1 MTRRLAAVLAD
12 MDGTL
17 VDSHV
22 VVERHWRRFAAR
34 HGLDVT
40 PFLATAHGRRSSD
53 VIRELAP
60 HLDARAEAAEL
71 DAGEEADLDGLLAVP
86 GAGALLAGLPPDAI
100 AVVTSAHRSLA
111 TSRLAAV
118 GLSVPAVLVCG
129 DEITYGKPD
138 PEGYLR
144 AAAELGVEPADC
156 LVLEDVPAGIAAGR
170 AAGALVV
177 AVETTYPPDAL
188 AAAAATV
195 PDLRALGEVLARLGR
210 ELPG

>member
-1 MTRRLAAVLAD
+1 LIRLAAVLAD

-22 VVERHWRRFAAR
+22 VVERHWRRFATR
-34 HGLDVT
+34 HGLDVA

-60 HLDARAEAAEL
+60 HLDAVAEAAEL

-86 GAGALLAGLPPDAI
+86 GAGALLAVLPEGAI

-111 TSRLAAV
+111 TSRLTAV
-118 GLSVPAVLVCG
+118 GLPVPAVLVCG
-129 DEITYGKPD
+129 DEIEHGKPD

-156 LVLEDVPAGIAAGR
+156 LVLEDVPAGVAAGA

-177 AVETTYPPDAL
+177 AVETTYPAEAL

-195 PDLRALGEVLARLGR
+195 PDLRGLGDVLARLGR
-210 ELPG
+210 MLPA